1 MKAGEPL
8 KLDYFELLSPDP
20 VQVPSVG
27 GVKSPTLREISS
39 LGYRTYR
46 HYLAVL
52 SLDLPSYLSMTG
64 TSEFYALLSDEEKEK
79 ATLFDLLLSS
89 PPSCTLLQNILDFFI
104 AETVTFS
111 ESRHAFV
118 VSGDNGQTGMI
129 RRENYL
135 TVCDL
140 IGQRNYLK
148 PRHDEDLSKIKNKK
162 ALEIMKKLQK
172 GRAETK
178 KLAKTDKNMELGNII
193 SAVANR
199 SQSLHILNIWD
210 LTVYQLWDCFA
221 RLSGN
226 NLYNIQ
232 SMSVAAWGDKN
243 HSFDASAWFRKI
255 ETENP

>member
-1 MKAGEPL
+1 MKAGDPL
-8 KLDYFELLSPDP
+8 KPGYFELLSPDP
-20 VQVPSVG
+20 IQVPSVG

-39 LGYRTYR
+39 LGYNTYR

-52 SLDLPSYLSMTG
+52 SLDLDSYLSMTG
-64 TSEFYALLSDEEKEK
+64 MSELYALLSEEEKTK
-79 ATLFDLLLSS
+79 MTLFDLLLSS
-89 PPSCTLLQNILDFFI
+89 PPSCALIQNMLDFFM
-104 AETVTFS
+104 EGTVTFS
-111 ESRHAFV
+111 ESQHVFLVCA
-118 VSGDNGQTGMI
+118 GDGQTGLI
-129 RRENYL
+129 TRENYL
-135 TVCDL
+135 TVCDM

-148 PRHDEDLSKIKNKK
+148 PRRSEDLSKVKSKK

-172 GRAETK
+172 GRAEK
-178 KLAKTDKNMELGNII
+178 EKLAKTDQNMELGNII

-243 HSFDASAWFRKI
+243 HSFDASAWFKKI
-255 ETENP
+255 EAET

>member
-1 MKAGEPL
+1 MKAGDPL
-8 KLDYFELLSPDP
+8 KPGYFELLSPDP

-39 LGYRTYR
+39 LGYNTYR

-52 SLDLPSYLSMTG
+52 SLDLDSYLSMTG
-64 TSEFYALLSDEEKEK
+64 MSELYALLSEEEKTK
-79 ATLFDLLLSS
+79 MTLFDLLLSS
-89 PPSCTLLQNILDFFI
+89 PPSCALIQNMLDFFM
-104 AETVTFS
+104 EGTVTFS
-111 ESRHAFV
+111 ESQHAFLV
-118 VSGDNGQTGMI
+118 CADDGQTGLI
-129 RRENYL
+129 TRENYL

-148 PRHDEDLSKIKNKK
+148 PRRGEDLSKVKSKK

-172 GRAETK
+172 GRAEK
-178 KLAKTDKNMELGNII
+178 EKLAKADQNMELGNII

-243 HSFDASAWFRKI
+243 HSFDASAWFKKI
-255 ETENP
+255 EAET

>member
-1 MKAGEPL
+1 MKL
-8 KLDYFELLSPDP
+8 NYFELLSPDP

-39 LGYRTYR
+39 LGLRTYR
-46 HYLAVL
+46 HYLAIL
-52 SLDLPSYLSMTG
+52 SLDLASYLSMTDTAG
-64 TSEFYALLSDEEKEK
+64 LYSLLSDEEKAK
-79 ATLFDLLLSS
+79 MTLFDLLLSS
-89 PPSCTLLQNILDFFI
+89 PPSCALIQNMLDFFMEG
-104 AETVTFS
+104 AVTYS
-111 ESRHAFV
+111 ESQHAFLICN
-118 VSGDNGQTGMI
+118 DNGQNGMI
-129 RRENYL
+129 TRENYL

-148 PRHDEDLSKIKNKK
+148 RRRDEDLSKVKSKK

-172 GRAETK
+172 GRAEK
-178 KLAKTDKNMELGNII
+178 EKLAKTDKNMELGNII

-226 NLYNIQ
+226 NLYI
-232 SMSVAAWGDKN
+232 SLIHIRRCRRIG
-243 HSFDASAWFRKI
+243 
-255 ETENP
+255 

>member
-1 MKAGEPL
+1 MEAGRALKAGN
-8 KLDYFELLSPDP
+8 FGLLSPDP

-39 LGYRTYR
+39 LGYNTYR

-52 SLDLPSYLSMTG
+52 SLDLDSYLSMTG
-64 TSEFYALLSDEEKEK
+64 MSELYALLSEEEKTK
-79 ATLFDLLLSS
+79 MTLFDLLLSS
-89 PPSCTLLQNILDFFI
+89 PPSCALIQNMLDFFM
-104 AETVTFS
+104 EGTVTFS
-111 ESRHAFV
+111 ESQHAFLV
-118 VSGDNGQTGMI
+118 CADDGQTGLI
-129 RRENYL
+129 TRENYL

-148 PRHDEDLSKIKNKK
+148 PRRSEDLSKVKSKK

-172 GRAETK
+172 GRAEK
-178 KLAKTDKNMELGNII
+178 EKLAKTDQNMELGNII

-210 LTVYQLWDCFA
+210 LTVYQLWDCFS

-243 HSFDASAWFRKI
+243 HSFDASAWFKKI
-255 ETENP
+255 ETET

>member
-1 MKAGEPL
+1 MKL
-8 KLDYFELLSPDP
+8 TYFELLSPDP
-20 VQVPSVG
+20 VQIPSVG
-27 GVKSPTLREISS
+27 GIKSPTLREISS
-39 LGYRTYR
+39 LGPRTYR

-64 TSEFYALLSDEEKEK
+64 TAELYALLSDEEK
-79 ATLFDLLLSS
+79 ADTNLFDLLLSCE
-89 PPSCTLLQNILDFFI
+89 PSRTLIQNMLDFFLAGTI
-104 AETVTFS
+104 TYS
-111 ESRHAFV
+111 ESRHVFV
-118 VSGDNGQTGMI
+118 VSTEDGQTGMI
-129 RRENYL
+129 TRENYPV
-135 TVCDL
+135 VCDL

-148 PRHDEDLSKIKNKK
+148 PRRDEDLSKVKSKK

-172 GRAETK
+172 GRAEKNKLTK
-178 KLAKTDKNMELGNII
+178 ADKNMELGNII

-243 HSFDASAWFRKI
+243 HAFDASAWFKKI
-255 ETENP
+255 ETENL

>member
-1 MKAGEPL
+1 MKAGDPL
-8 KLDYFELLSPDP
+8 KLSYFELLSPDP
-20 VQVPSVG
+20 VQVPSAG

-39 LGYRTYR
+39 LGLRTYR
-46 HYLAVL
+46 HYLAIL
-52 SLDLPSYLSMTG
+52 SLDLDSYLSMTG
-64 TSEFYALLSDEEKEK
+64 TSELYALLSEDEKTK
-79 ATLFDLLLSS
+79 MTLFDLLLSS
-89 PPSCTLLQNILDFFI
+89 PPSCVLIQNMLDFFM
-104 AETVTFS
+104 EGTVTFS
-111 ESRHAFV
+111 ESQHAFLV
-118 VSGDNGQTGMI
+118 CADDGETGLI
-129 RRENYL
+129 TRENYL

-148 PRHDEDLSKIKNKK
+148 PRRSEDLSKVKSKK

-172 GRAETK
+172 GRAEK
-178 KLAKTDKNMELGNII
+178 EKLAKTDKNMELGNII

-243 HSFDASAWFRKI
+243 HSFDASAWFKKI
-255 ETENP
+255 ETET

>member
-1 MKAGEPL
+1 MKPG
-8 KLDYFELLSPDP
+8 YFELLSPDP

-39 LGYRTYR
+39 LGYNTYR

-52 SLDLPSYLSMTG
+52 SLDLDSYLSMTG
-64 TSEFYALLSDEEKEK
+64 MSELYALLSEEEKTK
-79 ATLFDLLLSS
+79 MTLFDLLLSS
-89 PPSCTLLQNILDFFI
+89 PPSCALIQNMLDFFM
-104 AETVTFS
+104 EGTVTFS
-111 ESRHAFV
+111 ESQHAFLV
-118 VSGDNGQTGMI
+118 CADDGQTGLI
-129 RRENYL
+129 TRENYL

-148 PRHDEDLSKIKNKK
+148 PRRSEDLSKVKSKK

-172 GRAETK
+172 GRAEK
-178 KLAKTDKNMELGNII
+178 EKLAKADQNMELGNSI
-193 SAVANR
+193 SAVARR
-199 SQSLHILNIWD
+199 SQSLDILNSWD
-210 LTVYQLWDCFA
+210 LTVCQRWDCFA

-243 HSFDASAWFRKI
+243 HSFDASAWFKKI
-255 ETENP
+255 EAET

>member
-1 MKAGEPL
+1 MKPG
-8 KLDYFELLSPDP
+8 YFELLSPDP

-39 LGYRTYR
+39 LGYNTYR

-52 SLDLPSYLSMTG
+52 SLDLDSYLSMTG
-64 TSEFYALLSDEEKEK
+64 MSELYALLSEEEKTK
-79 ATLFDLLLSS
+79 MTLFDLLLSS
-89 PPSCTLLQNILDFFI
+89 PPSCALIQNMLDFFM
-104 AETVTFS
+104 EGTGTFS
-111 ESRHAFV
+111 ESQHAFLV
-118 VSGDNGQTGMI
+118 CADDGQTGLI
-129 RRENYL
+129 TRENYL

-148 PRHDEDLSKIKNKK
+148 PRRGEDLSKVKSKK
-162 ALEIMKKLQK
+162 ALEIVKKLQK
-172 GRAETK
+172 GRAEK
-178 KLAKTDKNMELGNII
+178 EKLAKTDQNMELGNII

-210 LTVYQLWDCFA
+210 LTVYQLWDCFS

-243 HSFDASAWFRKI
+243 HSFDASAWFKKI
-255 ETENP
+255 ETET